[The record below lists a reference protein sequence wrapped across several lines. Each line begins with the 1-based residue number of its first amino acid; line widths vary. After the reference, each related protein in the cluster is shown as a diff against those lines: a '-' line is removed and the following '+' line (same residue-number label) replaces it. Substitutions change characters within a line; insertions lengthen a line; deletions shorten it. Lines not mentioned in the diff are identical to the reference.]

1 MPAVPSFDKL
11 PPLMANYIF
20 LVSSGFFFSACTKT
34 MQHTYHMIISAIRI
48 ISEGGFSDNSV
59 SIFIVQTGDKSQSNP
74 PRCFDPNTERP
85 WQNSTACKGHY
96 HQAFNSVIISYL
108 SLNPYLSIKQYFFL
122 FQSLKDFF
130 FSVDSMFFSSLVFVE
145 HFFFLLLWNNFF
157 PPQIMKTSVISGA
170 PIGILRTC
178 RLFHWRPL
186 SPR

>member
-11 PPLMANYIF
+11 PPFNGKLY
-20 LVSSGFFFSACTKT
+20 LPGFQWSFFSACTKT

-48 ISEGGFSDNSV
+48 IRQGGFSDNSV

-108 SLNPYLSIKQYFFL
+108 SFNPSVNQTIFLPFPKFEGLLFLSGLYVFFL
-122 FQSLKDFF
+122 PSLCGA
-130 FSVDSMFFSSLVFVE
+130 L
-145 HFFFLLLWNNFF
+145 FLSF
-157 PPQIMKTSVISGA
+157 IME
-170 PIGILRTC
+170 
-178 RLFHWRPL
+178 
-186 SPR
+186 